1 MDFSVFVFLA
11 VSMVTFGYIAGNSP
25 NFNFWKTAMLSIFLI
40 PFVVQFNLGKP
51 HLITMLVA
59 FIFGYI
65 LPYAHILE
73 GLRDALSDFINAI
86 RYKDAYE
93 EIKRKEEEV
102 EELRRQYE
110 EAQKRSN
117 RGQHQEE
124 QQRRQEQSRQYRK
137 SQEQQQEKADSSHQK
152 QEKQQS
158 NQSHQNSSSGS
169 TSTRNRYLMIL
180 GLEPDKQY
188 SYKEIKKA
196 YRRQANRYHPDKHQ
210 GKPDSEIKEMTKKFQ
225 EVQGAFE
232 WLGVN

>member
-1 MDFSVFVFLA
+1 
-11 VSMVTFGYIAGNSP
+11 MVTFGYIAGNSP

-40 PFVVQFNLGKP
+40 PFVVQFNLGKA

-65 LPYAHILE
+65 LPYAHLLE
-73 GLRDALSDFINAI
+73 GLRDSFSDFINAI

-110 EAQKRSN
+110 EAQRRSN
-117 RGQHQEE
+117 QNQYREE
-124 QQRRQEQSRQYRK
+124 QQRRQEQSQQYRK
-137 SQEQQQEKADSSHQK
+137 SQENQEQRKEDSSQQK
-152 QEKQQS
+152 QEKQQ
-158 NQSHQNSSSGS
+158 NHQSHQNSSSGS

-188 SYKEIKKA
+188 SYKELKRA

-210 GKPDSEIKEMTKKFQ
+210 GKPDAEVKAMTKKFQ

-232 WLGVN
+232 WLGMRKGDL

>member
-1 MDFSVFVFLA
+1 MDFSVFMFLA
-11 VSMVTFGYIAGNSP
+11 VSMVTFGYIAGNSHS
-25 NFNFWKTAMLSIFLI
+25 FNFWKTAMLSIFLI

-59 FIFGYI
+59 FLFGYI
-65 LPYAHILE
+65 LPYAHLLE
-73 GLRDALSDFINAI
+73 GFRDAISDFINAI

-110 EAQKRSN
+110 KAQRRSN
-117 RGQHQEE
+117 QDQYREE
-124 QQRRQEQSRQYRK
+124 QQRRQEQSRQHRK
-137 SQEQQQEKADSSHQK
+137 SQEQQQEKADSSYQK
-152 QEKQQS
+152 KEKQQS
-158 NQSHQNSSSGS
+158 HQSRQNSSSGS

-180 GLEPDKQY
+180 GLEPDKGY

-196 YRRQANRYHPDKHQ
+196 YQRQAKKYHPDKHQ
-210 GKPDSEIKEMTKKFQ
+210 SKPEAEIKKMTKKFQ
-225 EVQGAFE
+225 EVQGAYE